1 VDTQEVEAL
10 FAQTLVG
17 DYEGE
22 GAQKA
27 VTALREG
34 GSRDIFDY
42 AAAWCSSDDPLK
54 RARAAAVLCQLRRA
68 SAASALAERPEW
80 MFRDETYLL
89 VAKMLERERHPLVLE
104 SAISALGHLDNVEA
118 VALILR
124 YMDHPDEDVRFS
136 VAFALGCFPN
146 DDEAVKGL
154 LILSLD
160 PDEDVSDWAVFGLGV
175 QGDVDSPEIR
185 QALLRS
191 LEDANINVRD
201 EAVLGLGKRRDQ
213 RLIPVLWAML
223 NEPELRA
230 RVAQATADLLELDE
244 DTPEWGASDYK
255 AALTTNSGYRVEAVA
270 R

>member
-1 VDTQEVEAL
+1 
-10 FAQTLVG
+10 
-17 DYEGE
+17 
-22 GAQKA
+22 
-27 VTALREG
+27 
-34 GSRDIFDY
+34 
-42 AAAWCSSDDPLK
+42 
-54 RARAAAVLCQLRRA
+54 
-68 SAASALAERPEW
+68 

-175 QGDVDSPEIR
+175 QGTSTRPRFVRLCFDHWRTRILTSVTKLSSAWENAATNVSFRYSGRCLMSP
-185 QALLRS
+185 
-191 LEDANINVRD
+191 N
-201 EAVLGLGKRRDQ
+201 
-213 RLIPVLWAML
+213 
-223 NEPELRA
+223 
-230 RVAQATADLLELDE
+230 
-244 DTPEWGASDYK
+244 
-255 AALTTNSGYRVEAVA
+255 
-270 R
+270 